1 MSTVAAR
8 RYFGEGPL
16 SRIAAFVYTVLVVEV
31 MLVAATLPGLV
42 PLLLLDRHPSNVPL
56 AALCALP
63 LAPAVSAAVYAIH
76 HRSGDLTDLHPGAR
90 FWRGYRLNL
99 VAVLRIWVPWL
110 AWVAIVGVNLA
121 YFGAAGVPG
130 WWAVLLVVIAVAA
143 TLWLAN
149 ALVIASLFSFRTKDV
164 ARLAAY
170 FLARTP
176 GVALANACLLL
187 VAAGVIVLA
196 SEAVLALLGAVFVM
210 ALVRNSRKMI
220 TQVQEEFA
228 A

>member
-8 RYFGEGPL
+8 HFGEGPL
-16 SRIAAFVYTVLVVEV
+16 SRAAAFLYTVLVVEL

-63 LAPAVSAAVYAIH
+63 LAPAVSAAVYAIR
-76 HRSGDLTDLHPGAR
+76 HRSGDLTDLHPAAR

-99 VAVLRIWVPWL
+99 VAVLKIWVPWL
-110 AWVAIVGVNLA
+110 AWVAIVGVNLG

-130 WWAVLLVVIAVAA
+130 WWAALLVVLAVAA

-149 ALVIASLFSFRTKDV
+149 ALVIASLFSFRTVDV
-164 ARLAAY
+164 ARLGAY
-170 FLARTP
+170 FLVRTP
-176 GVALANACLLL
+176 GVTLANACLLL
-187 VAAGVIVLA
+187 VAAGVTVLA
-196 SEAVLALLGAVFVM
+196 FEAVLVLLGAVFVM
-210 ALVRNSRKMI
+210 ALVRNSRPMI
-220 TQVQEEFA
+220 TQVQEEFSA
-228 A
+228 

>member
-1 MSTVAAR
+1 MSTAAAR
-8 RYFGEGPL
+8 RHFGDGPL
-16 SRIAAFVYTVLVVEV
+16 SRIAAFVYTLLVVEV
-31 MLVAATLPGLV
+31 LLVAAMLPGLL
-42 PLLLLDRHPSNVPL
+42 PMLLLDRHPSNVPL

-76 HRSGDLTDLHPGAR
+76 HRGVDLTDLHPGAR

-99 VAVLRIWVPWL
+99 GAVLKIWVPWL
-110 AWVAIVGVNLA
+110 AWVAIVGVNLGH
-121 YFGAAGVPG
+121 FGAAGVPG
-130 WWAVLLVVIAVAA
+130 WWAALLVGIAVAA

-149 ALVIASLFSFRTKDV
+149 ALVIASLFTFRTRDV

-176 GVALANACLLL
+176 SVTLANACLLL
-187 VAAGVIVLA
+187 VAAGVTLLA
-196 SEAVLALLGAVFVM
+196 SEAVLVLLGAVFVM
-210 ALVRNSRKMI
+210 ALVQASRPI
-220 TQVQEEFA
+220 VTQVQEEFA